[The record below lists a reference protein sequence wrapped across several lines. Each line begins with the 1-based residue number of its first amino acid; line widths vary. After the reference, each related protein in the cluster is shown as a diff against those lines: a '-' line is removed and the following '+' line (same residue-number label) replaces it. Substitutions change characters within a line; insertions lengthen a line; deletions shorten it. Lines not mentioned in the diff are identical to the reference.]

1 MQADNS
7 EYIKGLDQATAK
19 LSQFSKDQSDM
30 LGSLAEKLAGAFTVG
45 AIVEFTASA
54 IEGAASMERMSEST
68 GIAVE
73 ALSGLRLAAAAS
85 GLDADGLGTV
95 LKKLNVNIAEAAGN
109 ADSKAGVAF
118 RALGIDVRDA
128 NGNMKDASTVI
139 SEMGTKF
146 AGMAD
151 GPNKVAFA
159 VALLGKQ
166 GQSMIPVLN
175 KGAEGLAAL
184 KDQATAAGIVMS
196 GELAKSAEEFSQKM
210 SILKATMID
219 GLKIQIAEQFL
230 PVLNELMNQFTST
243 GGAGSLLATTVGI
256 LVDAFKWVAVEVIEI
271 VAQFEMMGKSLGAL
285 GAEAVAVAHGH
296 FAEAADIFKQNTADN
311 EAIAK
316 SSQDRIVA
324 IWKAGGAAA
333 VAVAKDTGEQVKTE
347 GKNLA
352 AELLAN
358 AADIKLEN
366 FAKGIEAQ
374 SAAFG
379 LGGAALVRY
388 KLSVGDLA
396 LTLSEAGA
404 AGKKAAADAISF
416 ATALQTKKDDLAV
429 ENYTAKIAEQII
441 TLNMGTLAAES
452 YKLSTGA
459 IGEELHRMG
468 QKGIEA
474 RDTILALTKV
484 QIEAKNVNAIQQMDD
499 DAQKLSGH
507 LVDAATHAFDLQH
520 LALSKDLSST
530 NNSDGQAKLEIE
542 RDHIINVAKINE
554 LNLHAAEINAT
565 LAATESKINL
575 ERTQGQ
581 ISDLTA
587 QAEQTDARSA
597 ALVQLQGIYVSE
609 QQIAAAANDPALV
622 DGVKKFGVS
631 IDALK
636 GQTTQLTDSVRNGLE
651 QSFGNNFSKLITGAE
666 SFRKAVVSMLQD
678 IEKQFADLI
687 AKNFAQQLF
696 APAGGPGGSSGG
708 MLGGLAPMLAGLFAG
723 GGSNYGVA
731 NATIPG
737 VTQNA
742 GMGGSIGNIVGSF
755 AEGGTIP
762 SGKVGIVGENG
773 PEYAYSGAADM
784 QVVPSASTQS
794 KNVSV
799 TNHFTVEAP
808 GGTISRQSQMQ
819 MAAAAARSIGQA
831 NHRNNS

>member
-1 MQADNS
+1 MPDLAALVVRMQADNS

-388 KLSVGDLA
+388 
-396 LTLSEAGA
+396 
-404 AGKKAAADAISF
+404 ISF